1 MTMNIIEIRDL
12 DIPELSAYRSMTEAQ
27 LRHAGEGE
35 GRFIAE
41 SPNVIEAALEAGCTP
56 VSFISERKHLKHVEA
71 LLADRFEAAQ
81 AIPVF
86 TADADLLE
94 ALTGFRLSRGV
105 FCLME
110 RREPLSVEK
119 VLKGARRIAVL
130 EGVIDPTNIGA
141 IFRSAAALG
150 IDAVLVSSSCC
161 DPLHRR
167 AARVSMGSVFRVP
180 WAVLPCLETDRKC
193 TDMAALRAL
202 GFRTAA
208 LALEKDA
215 VPIGAAALQNEPKLA
230 LLLGNEGD
238 GLERATVE
246 SADFRVIIPMKHG
259 VDSLNVAAA
268 AAVAFYV
275 LAQG

>member
-1 MTMNIIEIRDL
+1 MKMNVVEIESL
-12 DIPELSAYRSMTEAQ
+12 DAPELHAYRVMTEAQ
-27 LRHAGEGE
+27 LRHAGEGA

-41 SPNVIEAALEAGCTP
+41 SPNVIEAALEAGCVP
-56 VSFISERKHLKHVEA
+56 VSFISERKHLKAVEA
-71 LLADRFEAAQ
+71 LLAGYEEGAFPSP
-81 AIPVF
+81 PVF
-86 TADADLLE
+86 TADADVLE

-110 RREPLSVEK
+110 RPRLPEVEEA
-119 VLKGARRIAVL
+119 VGGARRIAVL

-150 IDAVLVSSSCC
+150 MDAVLVSTSCC

-180 WAVLPCLETDRKC
+180 WAVLPCLESDRKRAD
-193 TDMAALRAL
+193 TERLRAL
-202 GFRTAA
+202 GFTTAA
-208 LALEKDA
+208 LALDKDA
-215 VPIGAAALQNEPKLA
+215 VPIDAPELRGAEKLA

-246 SADFRVIIPMKHG
+246 ACDHRVIIPMKHG

-275 LAQG
+275 LA